1 VQTGEEMKVQ
11 LASLEKQLL
20 EELATS
26 QGNIL
31 DNRALVASLNETKV
45 KSTTV
50 AMSLLESQA
59 LQVTSP
65 LNFHVFRHSNCQH
78 NARASKGSL
87 AALLAHG

>member
-50 AMSLLESQA
+50 ATSLLESQA
-59 LQVTSP
+59 LQVT
-65 LNFHVFRHSNCQH
+65 LFT
-78 NARASKGSL
+78 
-87 AALLAHG
+87 